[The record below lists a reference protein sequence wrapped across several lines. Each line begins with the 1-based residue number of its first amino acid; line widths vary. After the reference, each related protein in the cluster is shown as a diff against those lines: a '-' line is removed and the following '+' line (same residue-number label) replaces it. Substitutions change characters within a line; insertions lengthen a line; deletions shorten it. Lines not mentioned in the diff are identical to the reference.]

1 MEKNKI
7 TVTLNKEE
15 YAQLQQYRLHIASKE
30 KRIVSKQE
38 VLKTALEPYLSIG
51 RAIGISEGS
60 DISDEN

>member
-51 RAIGISEGS
+51 KAIGISENNGYT
-60 DISDEN
+60 DED